1 MQLNLEHPDYE
12 FFLRSAG
19 GSSALVNARRLTR
32 SFVIAPDALVEDWPV
47 RDAATLGLA
56 EIEAILDL
64 SPELVILGTGAR
76 QVFPS
81 PEVMAAFL
89 SRGIGLES
97 MANDSAA
104 RTYHVLAGEGRR
116 VVAAFIMEAAPQA

>member
-1 MQLNLEHPDYE
+1 MHLNLERPDYE
-12 FFLRSAG
+12 FFLRSAS
-19 GSSALVNARRLTR
+19 GSSALVNERRLER

-47 RDAATLGLA
+47 RDAASLAVGDLETILG
-56 EIEAILDL
+56 L
-64 SPELVILGTGAR
+64 SPELVVLGTGVR
-76 QVFPS
+76 QAFPS
-81 PEVMAAFL
+81 AEVMAACL

-116 VVAAFIMEAAPQA
+116 VVAGFIIDPR